1 MKHAPKNLRAFTEN
15 SMAIKVARLLTVLGG
30 LVAFLY
36 AAPAHAQAS
45 RTWVSGVGDDV
56 NPCSR
61 TAPCKTFAGA
71 ISKTAAGGE
80 INCLDPAG
88 YGAVTITK
96 ALTVNCDGLVGSV
109 LVSGTNGIVVQAGPS
124 DVVILRHIEFDG
136 IGTGINGIRFLAGK
150 ALIVDDCLIYGFT
163 TNGIDVALGA
173 SASVTVR
180 GTHIYN
186 VGGAGIRATT
196 TAGTV
201 GLSADHV
208 AVSNVGTNGAEMA
221 AGALGT
227 VSNSMIFGA
236 GNAVAA
242 TAAGATLNVDNT
254 ELLSSNVGANATVPG
269 ATVGL
274 NNDSLYFNNTAIA
287 GAVGA
292 QVLTAANNKLSGNA
306 SLGANPSGNMTI
318 K

>member
-1 MKHAPKNLRAFTEN
+1 MTLISNA
-15 SMAIKVARLLTVLGG
+15 KVAAAISRILIVLGT
-30 LVAFLY
+30 VS
-36 AAPAHAQAS
+36 AAVSLGGISAQAQT
-45 RTWVSGVGDDV
+45 RTWVSGVGNDA

-71 ISKTAAGGE
+71 LSKTAAGGE
-80 INCLDPAG
+80 INCLDPGG

-96 ALTVNCDGLVGSV
+96 ALTINCEGTLASI
-109 LVSGTNGIVVQAGPS
+109 LNAGTNGINVNAGAT
-124 DVVILRHIEFDG
+124 DRVILRGIEISG
-136 IGTGINGIRFLAGK
+136 AGTGLTGIHFTAGQS
-150 ALIVDDCLIYGFT
+150 LIVDNVNIFDIT
-163 TNGIDVALGA
+163 QSAIDVALTA
-173 SASVTVR
+173 
-180 GTHIYN
+180 
-186 VGGAGIRATT
+186 AGIKIHT

-208 AVSNVGTNGAEMA
+208 AISHVGTNGVEAA

-227 VSNSMIFGA
+227 VSNSTIFGA

-254 ELLSSNVGANATVPG
+254 ELLSSNVGANATVAG
-269 ATVGL
+269 ATVEL

-287 GAVGA
+287 GAVGSN
-292 QVLTAANNKLSGNA
+292 VLTASNNKLSGNA
-306 SLGANPSGNMTI
+306 SNGANPSGNVTI